1 MANLKTEII
10 LSMNGKA
17 AIQVL
22 EALRDKAKA
31 VREEIDNLDKT
42 APDFKEQKAGLEKVY
57 DALQSAHENVI
68 KNTERL
74 DHALQNLTSTSLQ
87 NLRKA
92 LGDGRRQLQKLSED
106 ELEQADELRK
116 KMKQVGDEIRLL
128 EGQYVKIADGL
139 KNVANQSDQWLDKAI
154 KQQRD
159 LVGSLQKSDAEYQK
173 NYSILKQLEAEEDRR
188 RGKMSKKEA
197 MATASDKYA
206 NASELRRA
214 KTTITEVRDKTE
226 SHKAGEIERYNNAL
240 QEIDQ
245 RLNAI
250 SGQYVD
256 IQKGIGDVSN
266 QSDQWLDKAIKQ
278 QHDLVGSLEKSDAG
292 YQQNLATLKQLE
304 AEQNRRKGKMSLSE
318 AYQVK
323 NSDDATISDLRRAKA
338 TLTES
343 RDNIPVKFA
352 DSIGSVD
359 RDLQEIEKRLEA
371 VSGKAQKASL
381 SWKQMR
387 QVLSAPNKA
396 SGEDIKRT
404 MEVIQQK
411 IQQLPAGGKYVAT
424 LRRQYSMLEQTL
436 KGTRM
441 SQMALND
448 ILARSK
454 QGKASLDELRRAY
467 KQLEEE
473 LNQINTKSKEF
484 ADKQKSMKELK
495 KNIDEATGAVNKHG
509 SAWSTAAKNLVAYVG
524 LFGAFNMI
532 KQKITDVIN
541 LNFKYSD
548 SLANVRKVT
557 NWSMKDVEELSNK
570 LSKMDTRTSLDGLT
584 QLAYV
589 GSRMGM
595 GKYGVQG
602 LAEFAQA
609 SDRVNVALKEDLG
622 DDAML
627 TLSKFVETMGEV
639 EKHGG
644 NISEAFDSV
653 SSSIFKL
660 ASTSTANGGN
670 ILEFA
675 KRLTGLSKSAHIT
688 SDQLLGLA
696 SASDSLMLMPEVAST
711 AFGKLITSLW
721 NNYHDI
727 EKMLG
732 MQEDSLKDMM
742 SKGQTMQALVKVL
755 ENVSDKN
762 LSSMDEYFKEFGSD
776 GQRLKSVV
784 VTMAQNIGVLKSHL
798 KESSEAYRE
807 GTAVTKE
814 YEIQQQTAQAIL
826 ERANNMWEKAF
837 VNPDGIDAV
846 KEMAKVWYNFSKE
859 LTQSKP
865 FLTSVQILFWE
876 LKKVVE
882 ALLFV
887 LPGLLAYLGTR
898 GLVMA
903 FSKLIPLM
911 IGIKGSSIVGFFTLL
926 TQAIMGSHIA
936 TLRLIVSWKQLSLAM
951 KTNIIGLVI
960 SVVTSLGFAIY
971 DLVKKTNE
979 ASSSVQ
985 RFNRSF
991 QGVRSAANHAV
1002 AELDAY
1008 YGAIKRAKKGSN
1020 EHQAAM
1026 KTYVDKFGMYFKKLK
1041 DENGMVQNLAESY
1054 RLAAKAIRGKIYL
1067 QMQEDDIQKHYK
1079 PRIGWSLDKLDAYG
1093 KVAPK
1098 GFGTDV
1104 LKGYE
1109 EDNRNKNMGTII
1121 ADLARRYGSK
1131 NVARVL
1137 ASEKEGRSSAQVRK
1151 VHKDTLGDGI
1161 VHQYVEYED
1170 LPIAD
1175 QRLFRALRY
1184 IRQVRS
1190 ANNVFAG
1197 IKNKFAD
1204 AQDEINDYLKAVDTA
1219 ANEDLGGG
1227 GGGKGGSGGGK
1238 NTPKTDNTA
1247 KQEEQKA
1254 KTRANALIANIKA
1267 FYEEQMRKYL
1277 EWVAQMNADGEKVSE
1292 GQQKEQMD
1300 YLQSQMD
1307 KALGTARQSIVTLD
1321 DGWQKFYQH
1330 MDEDVMVY
1338 DEETSKQLLDS
1349 IGKAD
1354 VGELHKLF
1362 TKLSGDLSRENN
1374 KTLAEN
1380 LGALLDQIFANG
1392 SKELRE
1398 AAEKLLA
1405 RQREIQKILNEHDYT
1420 GAVDRNTRSN
1430 FDRLG
1435 FLQPAAGIRTDS
1447 PEGLEKM
1454 NTAFDKLTTKARE
1467 SITVLYSLNPESKAF
1482 QDQFL
1487 QFLSVANEG
1496 FDFSKL
1502 TVQDLKALYLELIKY
1517 NDEYESASKKRDDE
1531 RKKLNDYGWS
1541 KDATQKQMQATVDY
1555 QSKQNKET
1563 SRQYSFGAK
1572 GDTILPW
1579 EQTEATDPELA
1590 LLKLKFDL
1598 AKEYY
1603 KYIEAHGASDEQ
1615 KISAAKQIAD
1625 AHDAIMD
1632 SVAAKAKATAE
1643 AQMKWYKPIEE
1654 YGSAL
1659 GDALTDESKSVKD
1672 ATKSMI
1678 SSFIDLTGEY
1688 VQQKLTQWVMTKLYN
1703 SLMATSEQELVTSKQ
1718 VAASENATTAVTE
1731 AGVEVAAGTAAGAAK
1746 TIGDLGWWG
1755 IPLIAVIGAV
1765 LGGLLSL
1772 AKGALSN
1779 AFGGNKN
1786 NNDTKRNFKVTS
1798 GMLTYDSGNVQD
1810 LRPFVGNDGSLY
1822 WATEDS
1828 KPHDGVSLLT
1838 QPTATTINGQPSLVA
1853 ENGPELVIGRETTQ
1867 AMMMNNPQL
1876 LKALVNYDRN
1886 YSGRRAYDAGNVA
1899 ESSATI
1905 ASGTPTPNDVG
1916 VSQADTN
1923 LALLQA
1929 ISTLMQRLS
1938 EPIEARIDMYGRGN
1952 LYDSMTK
1959 ANQFMKRK

>member
-1 MANLKTEII
+1 MAGNNLKREIVI
-10 LSMNGKA
+10 TANGKGA
-17 AIQVL
+17 ESVL
-22 EALRDKAKA
+22 
-31 VREEIDNLDKT
+31 
-42 APDFKEQKAGLEKVY
+42 
-57 DALQSAHENVI
+57 NVL
-68 KNTERL
+68 KKHMKDL
-74 DHALQNLTSTSLQ
+74 HDQMAQ
-87 NLRKA
+87 
-92 LGDGRRQLQKLSED
+92 
-106 ELEQADELRK
+106 LEQD
-116 KMKQVGDEIRLL
+116 
-128 EGQYVKIADGL
+128 
-139 KNVANQSDQWLDKAI
+139 
-154 KQQRD
+154 
-159 LVGSLQKSDAEYQK
+159 
-173 NYSILKQLEAEEDRR
+173 
-188 RGKMSKKEA
+188 
-197 MATASDKYA
+197 
-206 NASELRRA
+206 
-214 KTTITEVRDKTE
+214 
-226 SHKAGEIERYNNAL
+226 
-240 QEIDQ
+240 
-245 RLNAI
+245 
-250 SGQYVD
+250 
-256 IQKGIGDVSN
+256 
-266 QSDQWLDKAIKQ
+266 
-278 QHDLVGSLEKSDAG
+278 
-292 YQQNLATLKQLE
+292 
-304 AEQNRRKGKMSLSE
+304 
-318 AYQVK
+318 
-323 NSDDATISDLRRAKA
+323 
-338 TLTES
+338 
-343 RDNIPVKFA
+343 
-352 DSIGSVD
+352 
-359 RDLQEIEKRLEA
+359 
-371 VSGKAQKASL
+371 GKANTKEYREL
-381 SWKQMR
+381 
-387 QVLSAPNKA
+387 
-396 SGEDIKRT
+396 
-404 MEVIQQK
+404 QQ
-411 IQQLPAGGKYVAT
+411 T
-424 LRRQYSMLEQTL
+424 
-436 KGTRM
+436 
-441 SQMALND
+441 
-448 ILARSK
+448 
-454 QGKASLDELRRAY
+454 Y
-467 KQLEEE
+467 KQLDQQTKQQTFEFERYDKVMRNLSSSSVRQLRQALKALKKEME
-473 LNQINTKSKEF
+473 LYSSGDPQLDILRNKIKAVQDQIN
-484 ADKQKSMKELK
+484 
-495 KNIDEATGAVNKHG
+495 EATGAVKEHG
-509 SAWSTAAKNLVAYVG
+509 NSWKGALKGMVAFAAGFEVLDTLKDKLQQVIEKTFE
-524 LFGAFNMI
+524 FGDA
-532 KQKITDVIN
+532 Q
-541 LNFKYSD
+541 
-548 SLANVRKVT
+548 ANVKKVT
-557 NWSMKDVEELSNK
+557 GLNDKGIADLSNRLAK
-570 LSKMDTRTSLDGLT
+570 LDTRTTLT
-584 QLAYV
+584 DLQNLAYE
-589 GSRMGM
+589 G
-595 GKYGVQG
+595 GKLGIGQYGVQG
-602 LAEFAQA
+602 LESYVRAANQIK
-609 SDRVNVALKEDLG
+609 VALG
-622 DDAML
+622 DDLGEDAML
-627 TLSKFVETMGEV
+627 PLAKMGEV
-639 EKHGG
+639 MGLFNGTADSIEKGILQIG
-644 NISEAFDSV
+644 SAINELTQ
-653 SSSIFKL
+653 SSSSSAGAIVDFGQRVQGMAAYLKL
-660 ASTSTANGGN
+660 STADMLALGS
-670 ILEFA
+670 A
-675 KRLTGLSKSAHIT
+675 ADAAGLSMET
-688 SDQLLGLA
+688 SG
-696 SASDSLMLMPEVAST
+696 T
-711 AFGKLITSLW
+711 AFSMFLSALQKSPGA
-721 NNYHDI
+721 I
-727 EKMLG
+727 EKALKIEDGTINQLVNSGKTMDAILLILDKMKEAGNMHNLEDAFKALG
-732 MQEDSLKDMM
+732 SEGARM
-742 SKGQTMQALVKVL
+742 V
-755 ENVSDKN
+755 
-762 LSSMDEYFKEFGSD
+762 
-776 GQRLKSVV
+776 
-784 VTMAQNIGVLKSHL
+784 GVLATMSQKVDMVREHVDVSRTAFR
-798 KESSEAYRE
+798 EATSVTNEYNVQNE
-807 GTAVTKE
+807 TA
-814 YEIQQQTAQAIL
+814 AAIM
-826 ERANNMWEKAF
+826 ERANNMWNNLF
-837 VNPDGIDAV
+837 VNTEGVDNV

-865 FLTSVQILFWE
+865 FLASVKILFWG
-876 LKKVVE
+876 LKTSVE

-911 IGIKGSSIVGFFTLL
+911 IGIKGSSIVSFFTLL
-926 TQAIMGSHIA
+926 THAIMGSHIA

-960 SVVTSLGFAIY
+960 SVVTSLGVAIY

-1020 EHQAAM
+1020 EYQAAM
-1026 KTYVDKFGMYFKKLK
+1026 KTYVDKFGMYFNKLK
-1041 DENGMVQNLAESY
+1041 DENGMVKNLAESY
-1054 RLAAKAIRGKIYL
+1054 RQAAKAIRGKIYL

-1151 VHKDTLGDGI
+1151 VYKDTLGDGT

-1170 LPIAD
+1170 LPIED

-1184 IRQVRS
+1184 IRQARS
-1190 ANNVFAG
+1190 ANNVFDG
-1197 IKNKFAD
+1197 IKNKFAG
-1204 AQDEINDYLKAVDTA
+1204 AQDEISDYLKAIDA
-1219 ANEDLGGG
+1219 SANEDLGGG
-1227 GGGKGGSGGGK
+1227 GGGKGGSGGGGK

-1277 EWVAQMNADGEKVSE
+1277 EWVAQMNADGEKISE

-1307 KALGTARQSIVTLD
+1307 RALGKARQSIATLD
-1321 DGWQKFYQH
+1321 NGWKEFFQY

-1338 DEETSKQLLDS
+1338 DDETSKQLLES

-1354 VGELHKLF
+1354 VRELHELF
-1362 TKLSGDLSRENN
+1362 TKLSSDLSRENN

-1380 LGALLDQIFANG
+1380 LGALLDQMFANG

-1420 GAVDRNTRSN
+1420 GAVNRNTRSE

-1435 FLQPAAGIRTDS
+1435 FLQPAKDIRSDS

-1454 NTAFDKLTTKARE
+1454 NAAFDRLITKARE
-1467 SITVLYSLNPESKAF
+1467 SITVLYSLNPESENF
-1482 QDQFL
+1482 QSQFL

-1502 TVQDLKALYLELIKY
+1502 TAQNLKALYLELIKY
-1517 NDEYESASKKRDDE
+1517 NDEYESESKKRDDE

-1541 KDATQKQMQATVDY
+1541 KSATQKQMQATIDY
-1555 QSKQNKET
+1555 QQKQNKET

-1603 KYIEAHGASDEQ
+1603 KYIEEHGASDEQ
-1615 KISAAKQIAD
+1615 KIAAAKQIAD

-1659 GDALTDESKSVKD
+1659 GEALTDESKSVKD

-1678 SSFIDLTGEY
+1678 NSFIDLTGEY
-1688 VQQKLTQWVMTKLYN
+1688 VKQKLTQWVMTKLYN
-1703 SLMATSEQELVTSKQ
+1703 SLMADSEKELVVERQ
-1718 VAASENATTAVTE
+1718 VAAVEDAQTSVAK
-1731 AGVEVAAGTAAGAAK
+1731 AGVDVAAGTASGAAK
-1746 TIGDLGWWG
+1746 TIGTLGWWG
-1755 IPLIAVIGAV
+1755 IPLVAVIGAV

-1786 NNDTKRNFKVTS
+1786 NNDAKRNFKVTS

-1838 QPTATTINGQPSLVA
+1838 QPTATTINGHPSLVA

-1886 YSGRRAYDAGNVA
+1886 YSGRRAYDTGNVA

-1929 ISTLMQRLS
+1929 IGTLMQRLN

-1959 ANQFMKRK
+1959 ANRFMKRK

>member
-1 MANLKTEII
+1 MAGNNLKREIVI
-10 LSMNGKA
+10 TANGKGA
-17 AIQVL
+17 ESVL
-22 EALRDKAKA
+22 TVLKKHMKDLHDQMA
-31 VREEIDNLDKT
+31 
-42 APDFKEQKAGLEKVY
+42 QLEK
-57 DALQSAHENVI
+57 D
-68 KNTERL
+68 
-74 DHALQNLTSTSLQ
+74 
-87 NLRKA
+87 
-92 LGDGRRQLQKLSED
+92 
-106 ELEQADELRK
+106 
-116 KMKQVGDEIRLL
+116 
-128 EGQYVKIADGL
+128 
-139 KNVANQSDQWLDKAI
+139 
-154 KQQRD
+154 
-159 LVGSLQKSDAEYQK
+159 
-173 NYSILKQLEAEEDRR
+173 
-188 RGKMSKKEA
+188 
-197 MATASDKYA
+197 
-206 NASELRRA
+206 
-214 KTTITEVRDKTE
+214 
-226 SHKAGEIERYNNAL
+226 
-240 QEIDQ
+240 
-245 RLNAI
+245 
-250 SGQYVD
+250 
-256 IQKGIGDVSN
+256 
-266 QSDQWLDKAIKQ
+266 
-278 QHDLVGSLEKSDAG
+278 
-292 YQQNLATLKQLE
+292 
-304 AEQNRRKGKMSLSE
+304 
-318 AYQVK
+318 
-323 NSDDATISDLRRAKA
+323 
-338 TLTES
+338 
-343 RDNIPVKFA
+343 
-352 DSIGSVD
+352 
-359 RDLQEIEKRLEA
+359 
-371 VSGKAQKASL
+371 GKANTKEYREL
-381 SWKQMR
+381 
-387 QVLSAPNKA
+387 
-396 SGEDIKRT
+396 
-404 MEVIQQK
+404 
-411 IQQLPAGGKYVAT
+411 
-424 LRRQYSMLEQTL
+424 QT
-436 KGTRM
+436 T
-441 SQMALND
+441 
-448 ILARSK
+448 
-454 QGKASLDELRRAY
+454 Y
-467 KQLEEE
+467 KQLDQQTKQQTFEFERYDKVMRNLSGSSVRQLRQALKALKKEME
-473 LNQINTKSKEF
+473 LYSSDDPHLDILRNKIKAVQDQIN
-484 ADKQKSMKELK
+484 
-495 KNIDEATGAVNKHG
+495 EATGAVKEHG
-509 SAWSTAAKNLVAYVG
+509 NSWKGALKGMVAFAAGFEVLDTLKDKLQQVIEKTFE
-524 LFGAFNMI
+524 FGDA
-532 KQKITDVIN
+532 Q
-541 LNFKYSD
+541 
-548 SLANVRKVT
+548 ANVKKVT
-557 NWSMKDVEELSNK
+557 GLNDKGIADLSNRLAK
-570 LSKMDTRTSLDGLT
+570 LDTRTTLT
-584 QLAYV
+584 DLQNLAYE
-589 GSRMGM
+589 G
-595 GKYGVQG
+595 GKLGIGQYGVQG
-602 LAEFAQA
+602 LESYVRAANQIK
-609 SDRVNVALKEDLG
+609 VALG
-622 DDAML
+622 DDLGEDAML
-627 TLSKFVETMGEV
+627 PLAKMGEV
-639 EKHGG
+639 MGLFNGTAESVEKGILQIG
-644 NISEAFDSV
+644 SAINELTQ
-653 SSSIFKL
+653 SSASSAGAIVDFGSRVQGMAAYLKL
-660 ASTSTANGGN
+660 STADMLALGS
-670 ILEFA
+670 A
-675 KRLTGLSKSAHIT
+675 ADAAGLSMET
-688 SDQLLGLA
+688 SG
-696 SASDSLMLMPEVAST
+696 T
-711 AFGKLITSLW
+711 AFSMFLSALQKSPGA
-721 NNYHDI
+721 I
-727 EKMLG
+727 EKALKIEDGTINQLVNSGKTMDAILLILDKMKEAGNMHNLEDAFKALG
-732 MQEDSLKDMM
+732 SEGARMVGVLATMSQKVDM
-742 SKGQTMQALVKVL
+742 VREHVD
-755 ENVSDKN
+755 VSRKA
-762 LSSMDEYFKEFGSD
+762 FKEAT
-776 GQRLKSVV
+776 SVTNEYNV
-784 VTMAQNIGVLKSHL
+784 QN
-798 KESSEAYRE
+798 E
-807 GTAVTKE
+807 TA
-814 YEIQQQTAQAIL
+814 AAIM

-837 VNPDGIDAV
+837 VNPNGIDAV
-846 KEMAKVWYNFSKE
+846 KEMANVWYNFSKE

-865 FLTSVQILFWE
+865 FLASVKILFWG
-876 LKKVVE
+876 LKTSVE

-911 IGIKGSSIVGFFTLL
+911 IGIKGSSIVSFFTLL
-926 TQAIMGSHIA
+926 TRSIMGSHIA

-960 SVVTSLGFAIY
+960 SVVTSLGVAIY

-1020 EHQAAM
+1020 EYQAAM

-1041 DENGMVQNLAESY
+1041 DENGMVKNLAESY
-1054 RLAAKAIRGKIYL
+1054 RQAAKAIRGKIYL

-1151 VHKDTLGDGI
+1151 VYKDTLGDGT
-1161 VHQYVEYED
+1161 VHQYVKYED
-1170 LPIAD
+1170 LPIED
-1175 QRLFRALRY
+1175 QRLFSALRY
-1184 IRQVRS
+1184 IRQARS
-1190 ANNVFAG
+1190 ANNVFDG
-1197 IKNKFAD
+1197 IKNKFAG
-1204 AQDEINDYLKAVDTA
+1204 AQDEISDYLKDIDAA

-1227 GGGKGGSGGGK
+1227 GGGKGGYGGGGK

-1277 EWVAQMNADGEKVSE
+1277 EWVTQMNADGKKISE

-1307 KALGTARQSIVTLD
+1307 LALGKAYQSIATLD
-1321 DGWQKFYQH
+1321 TGFQEFFQH

-1338 DEETSKQLLDS
+1338 DDETSKRLLES

-1354 VGELHKLF
+1354 IEGLHKLF

-1380 LGALLDQIFANG
+1380 LGALLDQQFANG
-1392 SKELRE
+1392 SKKLRE

-1420 GAVDRNTRSN
+1420 GAVNRNTRSE

-1435 FLQPAAGIRTDS
+1435 FLQPAKDIRSDS

-1454 NTAFDKLTTKARE
+1454 NAAFDKLTTKARE
-1467 SITVLYSLNPESKAF
+1467 SITILYSLNPESENF
-1482 QDQFL
+1482 QSQFL
-1487 QFLSVANEG
+1487 DFLSVANEG

-1502 TVQDLKALYLELIKY
+1502 KAQDLKALYLELLKY

-1541 KDATQKQMQATVDY
+1541 KDATQKQMQATIDY
-1555 QSKQNKET
+1555 QQKQNKET

-1603 KYIEAHGASDEQ
+1603 KYIEEHGAADEQ
-1615 KISAAKQIAD
+1615 KIAAAKQIAD

-1659 GDALTDESKSVKD
+1659 GEALTDESKTVKD

-1678 SSFIDLTGEY
+1678 NSFIDLTGEY
-1688 VQQKLTQWVMTKLYN
+1688 VKQKLTQWVMTKLYN
-1703 SLMATSEQELVTSKQ
+1703 SLMADSEKELVVERQ
-1718 VAASENATTAVTE
+1718 VAAVEDAQTSVAK
-1731 AGVEVAAGTAAGAAK
+1731 AGVDVAAGTASGAAK
-1746 TIGDLGWWG
+1746 TIGTLGWWG

-1772 AKGALSN
+1772 AKGALSD

-1853 ENGPELVIGRETTQ
+1853 ENGPELVIGRETTR

-1876 LKALVNYDRN
+1876 LKA
-1886 YSGRRAYDAGNVA
+1886 
-1899 ESSATI
+1899 
-1905 ASGTPTPNDVG
+1905 
-1916 VSQADTN
+1916 
-1923 LALLQA
+1923 
-1929 ISTLMQRLS
+1929 
-1938 EPIEARIDMYGRGN
+1938 
-1952 LYDSMTK
+1952 
-1959 ANQFMKRK
+1959 